1 MKSAREKDNYFSL
14 LYILFICYQ
23 KHVLLLQVE
32 TIQKRDG
39 KFQSWHTKM
48 TIEARDYL
56 SEIPGVGHKMGAS
69 FILLYEWTLE
79 RSKTCARESKLV
91 C

>member
-1 MKSAREKDNYFSL
+1 MKTA
-14 LYILFICYQ
+14 
-23 KHVLLLQVE
+23 
-32 TIQKRDG
+32 
-39 KFQSWHTKM
+39 
-48 TIEARDYL
+48 IEARDNL

-79 RSKTCARESKLV
+79 RSKTNARESQLV